1 MHQFTSKLSAAN
13 LLCVTH
19 ARFPWTLNDG
29 LAYTNDKPIADLNRA
44 EVSTLPFFSLIKN
57 NKTLL
62 LRVWAGMSLNPV
74 SEHKQ
79 LDNNVLSA
87 TYGISLDFS
96 FSYFISMI
104 QKCLKGIKP

>member
-1 MHQFTSKLSAAN
+1 MHQFTGNLSAAN

-19 ARFPWTLNDG
+19 AQFPWTLNEG

-44 EVSTLPFFSLIKN
+44 EVSTTTTLPFFSLIKN

-62 LRVWAGMSLNPV
+62 LRVWAGMSLKPV

-96 FSYFISMI
+96 LFYFYDTKM
-104 QKCLKGIKP
+104 LKRN